1 MATIK
6 DVAKRANVSTTTVS
20 HVINKT
26 RFVAEETRNAVW
38 AAIKELHYSP
48 SAVARSL
55 KVNHTKS
62 IGLLATSS
70 EAPYFAEII
79 EAVEKNCFQK
89 GYTLILGNVWNNLE
103 KQRAYL
109 SMMAQKRVDGLLVMC
124 SEYPDPLL
132 SMLEEYRHI
141 PMVVMDWGEAKA
153 DFTDTVIDNAFEGG
167 YMAGRY
173 LVERGHREIGVIPG
187 LMERNTGA
195 GRLAGF
201 MKAMDEALIKVPENW
216 IVQGDF
222 EPESGYRAMQQILS
236 QAHRP
241 TAVFCG
247 GDVMAMGAL
256 CAADEMGLRVPQDV
270 SLIGYDN
277 VRNARFFTPALTTI
291 HQPKDSLGETAL
303 ICYWTVSS
311 INAKSRSLLKS
322 TRAWWSAAPWRM
334 ARSATT
340 VVKPLLRES
349 HRAPAATL
357 CSAFHCLPDNPAA
370 RSAQVTYH
378 SAARSGNRPHPGKD
392 SPDLTRPTAPC

>member
-70 EAPYFAEII
+70 EAAYFAEII
-79 EAVEKNCFQK
+79 ESVEKSCFQK
-89 GYTLILGNVWNNLE
+89 GYTLILGNAWNDPE

-124 SEYPDPLL
+124 SEYPESVL

-153 DFTDTVIDNAFEGG
+153 DFTDSVIDNAFEGG
-167 YMAGRY
+167 YIAGRY
-173 LVERGHREIGVIPG
+173 LIERGHREIGVIPG
-187 LMERNTGA
+187 PLERNTGA

-201 MKAMDEALIKVPENW
+201 MQAMKEAHINVPENW

-222 EPESGYRAMQQILS
+222 EPESGYRAMQQI
-236 QAHRP
+236 R
-241 TAVFCG
+241 
-247 GDVMAMGAL
+247 
-256 CAADEMGLRVPQDV
+256 AADEMGLRVPQDI

-277 VRNARFFTPALTTI
+277 VRNARYFSPALTTI
-291 HQPKDSLGETAL
+291 HQPKDSLGEAAFNMLLDRIVNKREESQSIEVHPRL
-303 ICYWTVSS
+303 IER
-311 INAKSRSLLKS
+311 RSVADGPFVDY
-322 TRAWWSAAPWRM
+322 RR
-334 ARSATT
+334 
-340 VVKPLLRES
+340 
-349 HRAPAATL
+349 
-357 CSAFHCLPDNPAA
+357 
-370 RSAQVTYH
+370 
-378 SAARSGNRPHPGKD
+378 
-392 SPDLTRPTAPC
+392 

>member
-70 EAPYFAEII
+70 EAAYFAEII

-89 GYTLILGNVWNNLE
+89 GYTLILGNAWNNLE

-124 SEYPDPLL
+124 SEYPEPLL

-153 DFTDTVIDNAFEGG
+153 DFTDTVIDNAFAGG

-173 LVERGHREIGVIPG
+173 LVERGHRDMPAGAQHRRGP
-187 LMERNTGA
+187 A
-195 GRLAGF
+195 GRL
-201 MKAMDEALIKVPENW
+201 
-216 IVQGDF
+216 
-222 EPESGYRAMQQILS
+222 Y
-236 QAHRP
+236 
-241 TAVFCG
+241 
-247 GDVMAMGAL
+247 
-256 CAADEMGLRVPQDV
+256 
-270 SLIGYDN
+270 
-277 VRNARFFTPALTTI
+277 
-291 HQPKDSLGETAL
+291 
-303 ICYWTVSS
+303 
-311 INAKSRSLLKS
+311 
-322 TRAWWSAAPWRM
+322 
-334 ARSATT
+334 
-340 VVKPLLRES
+340 ES
-349 HRAPAATL
+349 HGGGADQRAGQLDCSGRLRAGIRLPRDAANL
-357 CSAFHCLPDNPAA
+357 IA
-370 RSAQVTYH
+370 VT
-378 SAARSGNRPHPGKD
+378 
-392 SPDLTRPTAPC
+392 SPYRRFLRRRYYGDGRALRG

>member
-70 EAPYFAEII
+70 EAAYFAEII
-79 EAVEKNCFQK
+79 ESVEKSCFQK
-89 GYTLILGNVWNNLE
+89 GYTLILGNAWNDPE

-124 SEYPDPLL
+124 SEYPESVL

-153 DFTDTVIDNAFEGG
+153 DFTDSVIDNAFEGG
-167 YMAGRY
+167 YIAGRY
-173 LVERGHREIGVIPG
+173 LIERGHREIGVIPG
-187 LMERNTGA
+187 PLERNTGA

-201 MKAMDEALIKVPENW
+201 MQAMKEAHINVPENW

-222 EPESGYRAMQQILS
+222 EPESGYRAMQQILN
-236 QAHRP
+236 QQHRP

-247 GDVMAMGAL
+247 GDIMAMGAI
-256 CAADEMGLRVPQDV
+256 CAADEME
-270 SLIGYDN
+270 IG
-277 VRNARFFTPALTTI
+277 
-291 HQPKDSLGETAL
+291 
-303 ICYWTVSS
+303 
-311 INAKSRSLLKS
+311 
-322 TRAWWSAAPWRM
+322 RAH
-334 ARSATT
+334 
-340 VVKPLLRES
+340 V
-349 HRAPAATL
+349 
-357 CSAFHCLPDNPAA
+357 
-370 RSAQVTYH
+370 
-378 SAARSGNRPHPGKD
+378 
-392 SPDLTRPTAPC
+392 

>member
-70 EAPYFAEII
+70 EAAYFAEII
-79 EAVEKNCFQK
+79 ESVEKSCFQK
-89 GYTLILGNVWNNLE
+89 GYTLILGNAWNDLE

-124 SEYPDPLL
+124 SEYPDSVL

-153 DFTDTVIDNAFEGG
+153 DFTDAVIDNAF
-167 YMAGRY
+167 
-173 LVERGHREIGVIPG
+173 
-187 LMERNTGA
+187 
-195 GRLAGF
+195 
-201 MKAMDEALIKVPENW
+201 
-216 IVQGDF
+216 QG
-222 EPESGYRAMQQILS
+222 GYRAMQQILN
-236 QAHRP
+236 QQHRP

-247 GDVMAMGAL
+247 GDIMAMGAI
-256 CAADEMGLRVPQDV
+256 CAADEMGLRVPQDI

-277 VRNARFFTPALTTI
+277 VRNARYFSPALTTI
-291 HQPKDSLGETAL
+291 HQPKDSLGEAAFNML
-303 ICYWTVSS
+303 LDRIVNKRVESQS
-311 INAKSRSLLKS
+311 IEVHPRLVERRSVADGPFVDY
-322 TRAWWSAAPWRM
+322 RR
-334 ARSATT
+334 
-340 VVKPLLRES
+340 
-349 HRAPAATL
+349 
-357 CSAFHCLPDNPAA
+357 
-370 RSAQVTYH
+370 
-378 SAARSGNRPHPGKD
+378 
-392 SPDLTRPTAPC
+392 

>member
-70 EAPYFAEII
+70 EAAYFAEII

-89 GYTLILGNVWNNLE
+89 GYTLIL
-103 KQRAYL
+103 
-109 SMMAQKRVDGLLVMC
+109 DGLLVMC
-124 SEYPDPLL
+124 SEYPEPLL
-132 SMLEEYRHI
+132 AMLEEYRHI

-153 DFTDTVIDNAFEGG
+153 DFTDAVIDNAFEGG

-173 LVERGHREIGVIPG
+173 LIERGHREIGVIPG
-187 LMERNTGA
+187 PLERNTGA

-201 MKAMDEALIKVPENW
+201 MKAMEEAMIKVPESW

-236 QAHRP
+236 QPHRP

-247 GDVMAMGAL
+247 GDIMAMGAL

-277 VRNARFFTPALTTI
+277 VRNARYFTPALTTI
-291 HQPKDSLGETAL
+291 HQPKDSLGETAFNMLLDRIVNKREEPQSIEVHPRL
-303 ICYWTVSS
+303 IER
-311 INAKSRSLLKS
+311 RSVADGPF
-322 TRAWWSAAPWRM
+322 RDYR
-334 ARSATT
+334 R
-340 VVKPLLRES
+340 
-349 HRAPAATL
+349 
-357 CSAFHCLPDNPAA
+357 
-370 RSAQVTYH
+370 
-378 SAARSGNRPHPGKD
+378 
-392 SPDLTRPTAPC
+392 

>member
-55 KVNHTKS
+55 KVNNTRT

-79 EAVEKNCFQK
+79 EAIEKNCFDT
-89 GYTLILGNVWNNLE
+89 GYTLVLGNAWNNQE

-124 SEYPDPLL
+124 SEYPEPLL
-132 SMLEEYRHI
+132 EMLEEYRHI

-153 DFTDTVIDNAFEGG
+153 DFTDSVIDNAFEGG

-173 LVERGHREIGVIPG
+173 LIERGHRDIGAIPG
-187 LMERNTGA
+187 SPHRNTGA

-201 MKAMDEALIKVPENW
+201 KKALEEARIRLNEKWV
-216 IVQGDF
+216 VQGDF

-236 QAHRP
+236 APQRP

-256 CAADEMGLRVPQDV
+256 CAADEMGLRVPQDI
-270 SLIGYDN
+270 SIIGYDN
-277 VRNARFFTPALTTI
+277 VRNSRYFTPALTTI
-291 HQPKDSLGETAL
+291 HQPKDSLGETAFNML
-303 ICYWTVSS
+303 IDRIV
-311 INAKSRSLLKS
+311 NKREQSRTLEVHPRLIE
-322 TRAWWSAAPWRM
+322 R
-334 ARSATT
+334 RSVADG
-340 VVKPLLRES
+340 PFRDY
-349 HRAPAATL
+349 R
-357 CSAFHCLPDNPAA
+357 
-370 RSAQVTYH
+370 R
-378 SAARSGNRPHPGKD
+378 
-392 SPDLTRPTAPC
+392 